1 METFLIRVW
10 FSSEPPE
17 PATAGPLHG
26 LAEHVRSG
34 LATAF
39 TDGEQLCAWLGAM
52 ALEQGGAAVRSA
64 RVAAEGDS

>member
-10 FSSEPPE
+10 L
-17 PATAGPLHG
+17 PADAKDGSQTGALHG

-39 TDGEQLCAWLGAM
+39 TDGEQLCAWLEAT
-52 ALEQGGAAVRSA
+52 ASEQGGASVGGA
-64 RVAAEGDS
+64 RMVEGGQ

>member
-10 FSSEPPE
+10 SPSDGSDG
-17 PATAGPLHG
+17 ALHG

-39 TDGEQLCAWLGAM
+39 TDDEQLCAWLAAT
-52 ALEQGGAAVRSA
+52 ALEQGGSA
-64 RVAAEGDS
+64 GRGIRMADGGR

>member
-10 FSSEPPE
+10 LPSDAPE
-17 PATAGPLHG
+17 GAPAGALHG

-39 TDGEQLCAWLGAM
+39 TDGDQLCAWLEAT
-52 ALEQGGAAVRSA
+52 AVEQGGVAVRNA
-64 RVAAEGDS
+64 GMAQRGQ

>member
-10 FSSEPPE
+10 L
-17 PATAGPLHG
+17 PADAPDGAQAGALHG

-39 TDGEQLCAWLGAM
+39 TDGEQLCDWLRAT
-52 ALEQGGAAVRSA
+52 AAEQGGASMGVRM
-64 RVAAEGDS
+64 AEGGQ

>member
-10 FSSEPPE
+10 LPSDGPGGA
-17 PATAGPLHG
+17 PAGTLHG

-39 TDGEQLCAWLGAM
+39 RDGEQLCAWLGAT
-52 ALEQGGAAVRSA
+52 AAEQGGGAVRSA
-64 RVAAEGDS
+64 RIAEGGP

>member
-10 FSSEPPE
+10 FPPE
-17 PATAGPLHG
+17 PQEDASAGPLHG

-39 TDGEQLCAWLGAM
+39 TDGDQLCAWLGAM
-52 ALEQGGAAVRSA
+52 ALEHGGAAVRSTRA
-64 RVAAEGDS
+64 SAEGGS

>member
-10 FSSEPPE
+10 L
-17 PATAGPLHG
+17 PADDQDGSQTGALHG

-39 TDGEQLCAWLGAM
+39 TDGEQLCAWLRAT
-52 ALEQGGAAVRSA
+52 ASEQGGTAANGA
-64 RVAAEGDS
+64 RMAEGGQ

>member
-10 FSSEPPE
+10 LPADAPDGAE
-17 PATAGPLHG
+17 ATALHG

-39 TDGEQLCAWLGAM
+39 TDGEQLCAWLGAT
-52 ALEQGGAAVRSA
+52 ASEQGGASMGGA
-64 RVAAEGDS
+64 RMAEGGQ